1 MKKILTEWQ
10 KYIKESVSPAEIEQV
25 IDSLEALKSK
35 AAAGSAD
42 VSVAAPPVAD
52 NMKAALDA
60 HAEGKKLFK
69 AKNYEEA
76 AKKFSDAYQKSKRPA
91 TMYNTARSYEMAGRT
106 DMAVMIFKKYI
117 NLPNVSPEG
126 KTAAE
131 NKIKALGNR

>member
-1 MKKILTEWQ
+1 
-10 KYIKESVSPAEIEQV
+10 
-25 IDSLEALKSK
+25 
-35 AAAGSAD
+35 
-42 VSVAAPPVAD
+42 
-52 NMKAALDA
+52 MKAAEA
-60 HAEGKKLFK
+60 SASEGKKLFK

-131 NKIKALGNR
+131 NKIKALENR

>member
-10 KYIKESVSPAEIEQV
+10 KYIKEAVSPAEIEQV

-52 NMKAALDA
+52 NMKAAEA
-60 HAEGKKLFK
+60 SASEGKKLFK

-91 TMYNTARSYEMAGRT
+91 TMYNTAGS
-106 DMAVMIFKKYI
+106 
-117 NLPNVSPEG
+117 
-126 KTAAE
+126 
-131 NKIKALGNR
+131 